1 MAMKPIDVD
10 VYLVKV
16 EKKYG
21 GEFYVAVGTG
31 RIPGEKP
38 KKAFFIVPPK
48 RAIELAKA
56 KKVKKI
62 ESEEEVRNL
71 PLELRRLIREAAR
84 SFSSRIAPEE
94 LE

>member
-16 EKKYG
+16 EKEYG

-38 KKAFFIVPPK
+38 KKAFFVVPPK

-56 KKVKKI
+56 KKVKKV
-62 ESEEEVRNL
+62 ESEEELKKL
-71 PLELRRLIREAAR
+71 PPELRRLVREAAR
-84 SFSSRIAPEE
+84 SFSSRIRPED

>member
-1 MAMKPIDVD
+1 MKPIDVD

-16 EKKYG
+16 EKEYG
-21 GEFYVAVGTG
+21 GEFYVAVATG

-38 KKAFFIVPPK
+38 KKAFFVVPPK

-56 KKVKKI
+56 KKVKKV
-62 ESEEEVRNL
+62 ESEEELKKL
-71 PLELRRLIREAAR
+71 PPELRRLVREAAR
-84 SFSSRIAPEE
+84 SFSSRINPED